1 MDSGFL
7 HSTIDEKHA
16 VLQRRSSIADV
27 RPLLDGVAV
36 VSLAYWLILLN
47 VGALTAEYTVMVVL
61 LLGAL
66 GLLYDIFSIYRKNT
80 SFTRK
85 ALDLLQAWTLAFA
98 ILLVLGFVTK
108 QSEGVSRLLLVELY
122 ASGYAVQLGVHA
134 SMRLLVK
141 ELFRHQAQSH
151 NAIIVGTGQLA
162 GYLHQRIRANEWLGQ
177 KVVGFV
183 RLNSAADS
191 TGNQAF
197 EQEGEVLGALSELMT
212 LIREHSVRT

>member
-27 RPLLDGVAV
+27 RPLLDGMAV
-36 VSLAYWLILLN
+36 VSLAYGLILLN
-47 VGALTAEYTVMVVL
+47 VGALPAEYTVTVLL

-66 GLLYDIFSIYRKNT
+66 GLLYDMFGIYRKNT

-85 ALDLLQAWTLAFA
+85 ALDLLQAWTLSFA
-98 ILLVLGFVTK
+98 VLAVLGFVTK
-108 QSEGVSRLLLVELY
+108 RSDAFSRLFLIELF
-122 ASGYAVQLGVHA
+122 ACGYAAQLTVHGA
-134 SMRLLVK
+134 MRLLVK
-141 ELFRHQAQSH
+141 EVFRQAQAH

-162 GYLHQRIRANEWLGQ
+162 GYLHQRITANEWLGQ

-183 RLNSAADS
+183 RLNSAAGS

-197 EQEGEVLGALSELMT
+197 EQEGEILGALDDLMG
-212 LIREHSVRT
+212 LIREHTVRTV